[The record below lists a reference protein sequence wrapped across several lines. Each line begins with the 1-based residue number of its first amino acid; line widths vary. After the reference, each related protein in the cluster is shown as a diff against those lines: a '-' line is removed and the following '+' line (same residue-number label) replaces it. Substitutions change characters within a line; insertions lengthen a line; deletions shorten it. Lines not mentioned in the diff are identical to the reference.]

1 MGSTL
6 TLRLPKS
13 LHGKIREQAKS
24 DEISINQFLVT
35 AAAEKLSALLT
46 QEYLENESIEGKRQ
60 DFTKVRPPDL
70 KEFATTPD
78 CKSTAI
84 PCREISPL
92 LH

>member
-46 QEYLENESIEGKRQ
+46 QDYLESEATKGKRQ
-60 DFTKVRPPDL
+60 DFTKVL
-70 KEFATTPD
+70 KAVPHVDPEPHD
-78 CKSTAI
+78 S
-84 PCREISPL
+84 L
-92 LH
+92 

>member
-13 LHGKIREQAKS
+13 LHGKIKEQAKS

-46 QEYLENESIEGKRQ
+46 QDYLENEALKGNRQ
-60 DFTKVRPPDL
+60 NFTKVL
-70 KEFATTPD
+70 KAVPHVDPEPHD
-78 CKSTAI
+78 H
-84 PCREISPL
+84 L
-92 LH
+92 

>member
-35 AAAEKLSALLT
+35 AAAEKLSALQT
-46 QEYLENESIEGKRQ
+46 QDYLESEATKGKRQ
-60 DFTKVRPPDL
+60 DFTKVLRL
-70 KEFATTPD
+70 Y
-78 CKSTAI
+78 
-84 PCREISPL
+84 L
-92 LH
+92 M